1 MALFDP
7 AERELLERV
16 LPGIERFLAVRE
28 RASSE
33 VRDRLRMR
41 RLCTPEEAE
50 RFIQYLENA
59 GQIDDRRFA
68 VNRAR
73 YRLGAGYGPLY
84 IQNDL
89 QRLGLPRA
97 AIAAGLALLDDA
109 EIITA
114 AKYAAERLARTGKT
128 DQKLYNALYRRGF
141 SSRHIRIAQEG
152 TDESRG

>member
-28 RASSE
+28 RASAE
-33 VRDRLRMR
+33 VRDRLRQR
-41 RLCTPEEAE
+41 RLCTLEEAE
-50 RFIQYLENA
+50 RFIQYLENS

-97 AIAAGLALLDDA
+97 AIAAGLALLEDE
-109 EIITA
+109 EIVTA

-141 SSRHIRIAQEG
+141 SSRHIRMAQEAI
-152 TDESRG
+152 DESRG

>member
-7 AERELLERV
+7 EERELLERV

-33 VRDRLRMR
+33 VRERLRSR
-41 RLCTPEEAE
+41 RLCSPEEAE
-50 RFIQYLENA
+50 RFIQYLGNS
-59 GQIDDRRFA
+59 GQIDDQRFA
-68 VNRAR
+68 ANRAR

-97 AIAAGLALLDDA
+97 AIAAGLALVLDE
-109 EIITA
+109 EILAA

-128 DQKLYNALYRRGF
+128 EQKLYNALYRRGF
-141 SSRHIRIAQEG
+141 SSRHIRMAQEG
-152 TDESRG
+152 MDESRG